1 MVFLYF
7 IYLIIFIAIKI
18 QSIWRMY
25 KSKKVLKSLRN
36 EVLKIYYI
44 EIKINRKY
52 KKDYKYWMYF
62 FRRNL

>member
-1 MVFLYF
+1 
-7 IYLIIFIAIKI
+7 
-18 QSIWRMY
+18 MY
-25 KSKKVLKSLRN
+25 RSKKILKSLRN